1 MAKENFDK
9 GYISGATQWSDDWLP
24 QGQSD
29 GAQANK
35 TFGFFFPT
43 WAIAKGG
50 SLEQAEGGEGGSTYG
65 KYALCEGPTSWFWGG
80 TWICVRGDFVNNKGV
95 MSATTEAGTNS
106 NPLFGGQD
114 QFQIL
119 FNSADKIDMSIASEY
134 DAKIN
139 TDLQNAVQDYCNG
152 VTASED
158 DCLNAFLD
166 AIAVE

>member
-1 MAKENFDK
+1 MLYLDYSANTPVDEEVLQCFCEAERRYPGNANAHHQAGTTAKAAINEAT
-9 GYISGATQWSDDWLP
+9 GSIARCLGAPPAGIIYTSGAMQ
-24 QGQSD
+24 
-29 GAQANK
+29 
-35 TFGFFFPT
+35 
-43 WAIAKGG
+43 
-50 SLEQAEGGEGGSTYG
+50 
-65 KYALCEGPTSWFWGG
+65 KYVDA
-80 TWICVRGDFVNNKGV
+80 RGDFVNNKGV

-139 TDLQNAVQDYCNG
+139 TDLQNAVQDYCKG
-152 VTASED
+152 VTSSED

-166 AIAVE
+166 AVAADVTDITVE